1 MTSGDIFSKEPIV
14 ALFPPHYWNQV
25 SPVNLGF
32 GFLSPLILFLVKLD
46 HEGFYTHLLYVD

>member
-14 ALFPPHYWNQV
+14 ALFPHYWNQA

-32 GFLSPLILFLVKLD
+32 GFLSRSDLILGEV
-46 HEGFYTHLLYVD
+46 GS